1 MLVCGLILDVVEKK
15 HRQLF
20 EVLQNIQVAQEDSD
34 ETDC

>member
-1 MLVCGLILDVVEKK
+1 MILDVVEKK